1 MSIVRRTNPGWAL
14 ALTSIAFFMGA
25 LDNLVVITA
34 LPAIHKEIGGSLTS
48 LEWTVNAYTL
58 AFATTIITAAAAG
71 DRLGRRRGYVFGLL
85 LFTAAS
91 ATCPIAP
98 TPAIL
103 IGARAIQRLRAGLLT

>member
-1 MSIVRRTNPGWAL
+1 MNGIRKEAAMSTERRTNPGWAL

-58 AFATTIITAAAAG
+58 AFAATIITAAAAA
-71 DRLGRRRGYVFGLL
+71 DRLGRRRGY
-85 LFTAAS
+85 LFCLPLFPAA
-91 ATCPIAP
+91 
-98 TPAIL
+98 PAACAL
-103 IGARAIQRLRAGLLT
+103 V